1 MRKRRIAWM
10 LAIVAYA
17 TAITGLVTA
26 QEVQPWIHVEIAGQA
41 GENANINLPVA
52 ALEAVLSMAP
62 DTIITDGQVRVG
74 EAQSVSVSSLR
85 EMWQQLSSA
94 GDTEFL
100 TLEEAD
106 QTVRVARV
114 GDQIEV
120 RVEGSD
126 GTVRLDLPVAVV
138 DALFSSEGDNLNIA
152 AAIGELKNLRGNIIT
167 VSEENR
173 QIRVWIDEVAEQ

>member
-1 MRKRRIAWM
+1 MKKRRMAWM
-10 LAIVAYA
+10 LALVAYA

-74 EAQSVSVSSLR
+74 EAQGVSVSSLR
-85 EMWQQLSSA
+85 EMWQQLRSA
-94 GDTEFL
+94 GDTEFI

-120 RVEGSD
+120 RVDGSD

>member
-1 MRKRRIAWM
+1 MS
-10 LAIVAYA
+10 L
-17 TAITGLVTA
+17 
-26 QEVQPWIHVEIAGQA
+26 IAGRA
-41 GENANINLPVA
+41 CRRP
-52 ALEAVLSMAP
+52 P
-62 DTIITDGQVRVG
+62 HRGQRTP
-74 EAQSVSVSSLR
+74 AR
-85 EMWQQLSSA
+85 
-94 GDTEFL
+94 
-100 TLEEAD
+100 
-106 QTVRVARV
+106 TVVARV

-120 RVEGSD
+120 RVDGSD

>member
-10 LAIVAYA
+10 PALVACA
-17 TAITGLVTA
+17 TAMTVLVTA
-26 QEVQPWIHVEIAGQA
+26 QEIQPWIHVEIEGQE

-62 DTIITDGQVRVG
+62 ETVVTDGQVRVG
-74 EAQSVSVSSLR
+74 EEHGVSVRSLR
-85 EMWQQLSSA
+85 EMWQQLSRA
-94 GDTEFL
+94 GDTQFI

-120 RVEGSD
+120 RVDGSD
-126 GTVRLDLPVAVV
+126 GTVRVGLPVAVV
-138 DALFSSEGDNLNIA
+138 DALFSGEGDNLNIA
-152 AAIGELKNLRGNIIT
+152 AAIGELKNLRGDIIY
-167 VSEENR
+167 VSEESR
-173 QIRVWIDEVAEQ
+173 EIRVWIDEVAQQ